1 MFVSIYW
8 PVWTDAFALTEKRK
22 ATWMSCFLVS
32 SPVGVLFGYV
42 LTTQLIIYKT
52 WEFAFYAQALAVIPA
67 LILIMLIPTKY
78 FSLKRNATSAQHP
91 GNSAVATYED
101 EASIERQLDSS
112 SDGSSRRA
120 QVSLRQQMRDN
131 PNLDILGRSYDSDQL
146 DAIFADESDR
156 SNSRALEN
164 LGMTPTTPNI
174 DTLQNFE
181 NESMTRRIKELLQNG
196 QFVLLTL
203 SISSLYFVVTGL

>member
-1 MFVSIYW
+1 
-8 PVWTDAFALTEKRK
+8 
-22 ATWMSCFLVS
+22 
-32 SPVGVLFGYV
+32 
-42 LTTQLIIYKT
+42 
-52 WEFAFYAQALAVIPA
+52 
-67 LILIMLIPTKY
+67 
-78 FSLKRNATSAQHP
+78 
-91 GNSAVATYED
+91 
-101 EASIERQLDSS
+101 
-112 SDGSSRRA
+112 
-120 QVSLRQQMRDN
+120 MRDN